1 MMACFA
7 RQKVPYLDA
16 DQAKLIDHRFFYRG
30 EDGLGYSTCGVARK
44 AVADALLYH
53 QEYFSSQFFQ
63 ESLSHVIINGAI
75 TGFCMEYGV
84 LCHLASNGIPLHQ
97 YLDRKKMRVVQ
108 FNTDVP
114 KIETNAPG
122 LPVIYH
128 PEKSNFPAIDGII
141 VYVMG
146 ENDPRYR
153 MEDNPTTAAPAAKG
167 RKAVSAAKGRKAVSA
182 AKGKKAVPAAK
193 NTTTA
198 APGAEN
204 NQKQQLLLCPYQV
217 TVNRK
222 SHTHSD
228 IVFFEKMY
236 AKFVKDLKEFEVVTQ
251 FIWFTDESKPDI
263 PHSSSDSVRMKL
275 KSGRIVRKCD
285 HDYLESYVCFG
296 DLSKELGEKYAEAL
310 KDKRSRRN
318 SRKAFELDSDSD
330 STQPALM

>member
-30 EDGLGYSTCGVARK
+30 EDGLGNATCGVARK

-53 QEYFSSQFFQ
+53 QKYFSSQFFQ

-97 YLDRKKMRVVQ
+97 YLDRKKMSVVQ

-146 ENDPRYR
+146 ENDPRYS

-167 RKAVSAAKGRKAVSA
+167 RKAVSAAKG
-182 AKGKKAVPAAK
+182 KKAVPPAK

-251 FIWFTDESKPDI
+251 F
-263 PHSSSDSVRMKL
+263 
-275 KSGRIVRKCD
+275 
-285 HDYLESYVCFG
+285 
-296 DLSKELGEKYAEAL
+296 
-310 KDKRSRRN
+310 
-318 SRKAFELDSDSD
+318 
-330 STQPALM
+330 

>member
-7 RQKVPYLDA
+7 RQKVPKLEAY
-16 DQAKLIDHRFFYRG
+16 QAKLIDHRFFYRG
-30 EDGLGYSTCGVARK
+30 EDGLGNSTCGVARK

-53 QEYFSSQFFQ
+53 QEYFSSKFFQ

-97 YLDRKKMRVVQ
+97 YLHRKKMRVVQ

-114 KIETNAPG
+114 KIETNTPG

-128 PEKSNFPAIDGII
+128 PKKSNFPAIDGII

-146 ENDPRYR
+146 KNDPRYST
-153 MEDNPTTAAPAAKG
+153 EDNPTTAAPAAP
-167 RKAVSAAKGRKAVSA
+167 AAPAAKRKKV
-182 AKGKKAVPAAK
+182 VPAAK

-275 KSGRIVRKCD
+275 KSGRIVRNSD

-310 KDKRSRRN
+310 RDKESRRN